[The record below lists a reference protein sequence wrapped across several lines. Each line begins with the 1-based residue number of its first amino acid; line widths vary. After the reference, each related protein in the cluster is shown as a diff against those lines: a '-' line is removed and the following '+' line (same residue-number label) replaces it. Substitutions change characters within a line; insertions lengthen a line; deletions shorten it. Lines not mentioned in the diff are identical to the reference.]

1 MKALASA
8 AVILPFS
15 TNGISSESRSFVSS
29 AELLGWLESITPG
42 FTSAPLPIWLGDW
55 LAGGWQAV
63 RGTRVKVAKPAKSQ
77 DQGRRLDCIGRI

>member
-15 TNGISSESRSFVSS
+15 TKGISSVSRSFVSS
-29 AELLGWLESITPG
+29 AELLGWLERFNPG

-55 LAGGWQAV
+55 PPGGWQAV
-63 RGTRVKVAKPAKSQ
+63 KGITVTAAKPASIQ
-77 DQGRRLDCIGRI
+77 DQGRAEDCTESI